1 MSSSKIIKNG
11 RIVTAID
18 DYIADILIENERI
31 KCIGE
36 NLEHGLDTDLSLL
49 RLGAVLQISVK
60 LRCLT
65 L

>member
-31 KCIGE
+31 TVSYT
-36 NLEHGLDTDLSLL
+36 HL
-49 RLGAVLQISVK
+49 RAHE
-60 LRCLT
+60 T
-65 L
+65 